1 MQQQQLRLPVDLPN
15 WPDLRKI
22 LLILRHNDGKTST
35 LMRSLDL
42 LQSCFVGGGCGGD
55 LMAASVGIG
64 RSRSSCFAGLGRFL
78 ETSLRPDERR
88 QFFSSTLP
96 FIVDRV
102 LALETHRE
110 TLNYSRQSLPVAVL
124 LSRSF
129 ISSLIASAFLCLM
142 PPHPPELLDSMSDNS
157 FAPFF
162 AGILS
167 TSSYQAEKL
176 RCILAYFE
184 ELQRRSTVASQL
196 ETDDEKLLIVRSVL
210 EPGLLLGSDYLAS
223 SSQPLCPV
231 LLDPDAPIDQAD
243 TALLHVNFSSC
254 LLGGSTL
261 RTGVAQEEVNF
272 CVHPELLVTQ
282 LFMEAMESN
291 ESVFVFGYEPFSSY
305 TGSGVGFRFSGRLS
319 EMSSPPFDRCLVC
332 MDALPFIWCQHEQY
346 YECNLMRELNKAFV
360 GFRQSFAHIPKQAPQ
375 PADQGPLS
383 MLELAA
389 APSPHPHRRPPTQAQ
404 PQPPHHHPRTPASAS
419 ASTSGAVVIDW
430 TNRRRSSGA
439 ASSASSSTPSWQ
451 QQRGS
456 HSSSSSSASRRSSS
470 RNSSQVNA
478 SELEE
483 FLQQGG
489 RRTIAE
495 EAIIEADVATAGNGG
510 DYHSQEQPGSNG
522 VGNSSGNNKVE
533 PAKPVADVGLGS
545 SKLSTMLQ
553 RRRNSSPL
561 RRPPSNGEQRR
572 RRRRRLSARRDSSP
586 AASPPLVFID
596 DCRRR
601 REAATATAAAA
612 LLDSLLR
619 QAMLEAAAALA
630 ANAATEKTKRNNR
643 TKKKKPKHQSSLSS
657 TARAYLPSGDQRQQ
671 QLFSV
676 DACGNLAE
684 PRLHRLAG
692 RVADRAVASALLV
705 LRHRALCPS
714 QACCQRRHR
723 QQLSHA
729 DQQAELA
736 FVDAVDGL
744 ASRMAHRIVA
754 QAVPEAART
763 YSDSLHCHEL
773 ASLVPRGVATGNWGC
788 DSSGGDPQLKSLLQW
803 MAASLNQLPVYQYH
817 SLGNS
822 RMGQFDELSNQLQ
835 AQAWSVGRLW
845 QQVQAYSQVA
855 LKEQERLERVETSLF
870 AYLLAQ
876 LSAHAASE

>member
-167 TSSYQAEKL
+167 TEKL

-231 LLDPDAPIDQAD
+231 LLDTDAPIDQAD
-243 TALLHVNFSSC
+243 TALLH
-254 LLGGSTL
+254 
-261 RTGVAQEEVNF
+261 
-272 CVHPELLVTQ
+272 

-305 TGSGVGFRFSGRLS
+305 TGSGRGLQIQR
-319 EMSSPPFDRCLVC
+319 
-332 MDALPFIWCQHEQY
+332 AL
-346 YECNLMRELNKAFV
+346 
-360 GFRQSFAHIPKQAPQ
+360 IPKQAPQ

-389 APSPHPHRRPPTQAQ
+389 PPPHPHRRPPTQLKLSPASSSSS
-404 PQPPHHHPRTPASAS
+404 RTPASAS
-419 ASTSGAVVIDW
+419 ASTSGAP
-430 TNRRRSSGA
+430 SSGRA
-439 ASSASSSTPSWQ
+439 FIARRPRRPPGSRAARQSFVFVVVPPPRVGAAPVTPASS
-451 QQRGS
+451 
-456 HSSSSSSASRRSSS
+456 
-470 RNSSQVNA
+470 VNA
-478 SELEE
+478 SELKNSCQQAPQDHREE
-483 FLQQGG
+483 RPSSSGI
-489 RRTIAE
+489 RRRLE
-495 EAIIEADVATAGNGG
+495 NGG
-510 DYHSQEQPGSNG
+510 DYHSQEAAVATS
-522 VGNSSGNNKVE
+522 VGNSSATTTKS
-533 PAKPVADVGLGS
+533 KPGKAVA
-545 SKLSTMLQ
+545 
-553 RRRNSSPL
+553 RRRWPWQQQACPPCFSAGATASPL

-572 RRRRRLSARRDSSP
+572 LLGVADYRLGATVRP
-586 AASPPLVFID
+586 AASPPLLFI
-596 DCRRR
+596 
-601 REAATATAAAA
+601 
-612 LLDSLLR
+612 
-619 QAMLEAAAALA
+619 
-630 ANAATEKTKRNNR
+630 
-643 TKKKKPKHQSSLSS
+643 
-657 TARAYLPSGDQRQQ
+657 
-671 QLFSV
+671 
-676 DACGNLAE
+676 
-684 PRLHRLAG
+684 
-692 RVADRAVASALLV
+692 
-705 LRHRALCPS
+705 
-714 QACCQRRHR
+714 
-723 QQLSHA
+723 
-729 DQQAELA
+729 
-736 FVDAVDGL
+736 
-744 ASRMAHRIVA
+744 
-754 QAVPEAART
+754 
-763 YSDSLHCHEL
+763 
-773 ASLVPRGVATGNWGC
+773 
-788 DSSGGDPQLKSLLQW
+788 
-803 MAASLNQLPVYQYH
+803 
-817 SLGNS
+817 
-822 RMGQFDELSNQLQ
+822 
-835 AQAWSVGRLW
+835 
-845 QQVQAYSQVA
+845 
-855 LKEQERLERVETSLF
+855 
-870 AYLLAQ
+870 
-876 LSAHAASE
+876 